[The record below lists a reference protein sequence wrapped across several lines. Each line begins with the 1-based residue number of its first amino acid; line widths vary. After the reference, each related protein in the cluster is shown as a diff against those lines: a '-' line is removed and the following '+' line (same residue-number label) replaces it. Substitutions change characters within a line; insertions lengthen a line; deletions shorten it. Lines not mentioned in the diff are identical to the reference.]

1 MYFNI
6 SVAEEQKQKVSRLIQ
21 KKKKKKSSL
30 YLEVPVYIIS
40 DLFEETEDIKILQTS
55 LSCPTHE
62 LIQ

>member
-6 SVAEEQKQKVSRLIQ
+6 SVAEEQKQKVTRLIQ
-21 KKKKKKSSL
+21 KKKKKSSL

>member
-6 SVAEEQKQKVSRLIQ
+6 SVAEEQKQKVTRLIQ
-21 KKKKKKSSL
+21 KKKKKSCL